1 MPESERVLLPVKW
14 QSKPIRDLAKQLKSY
29 AAEESAESLGKLVAQ
44 QGQSFIK
51 ELDERSARTK
61 FASRKSFR
69 KLEVPEKITLEFENL
84 VDTEDRSRSRAK
96 RGQPELKRTP
106 ASNEFSYD
114 FKKMERAM
122 RLRAGV
128 SNIVTPWYR
137 VDVKPLPALKRLVR
151 WHDEPAYLYGSSQR
165 VRVGPLVLPLDG
177 DESRASAPVGA
188 TVWFEGESHKPLKAV
203 RVICENPADAPIVEF
218 VPGQS
223 TFTIKPKPLL
233 QDDLRLKLEFEDV
246 DGIQATRTILLI
258 LTPDKPPEFIK
269 AQFEAVNRKFI
280 TSKALLP
287 LSVAVRDDVGIL
299 SLDYEV
305 SLQKSDRTVVYE
317 VRVPFRGYSP
327 LRLYET
333 QPGGLKFENPEDV
346 TLPRVFA
353 QIPTDSTGD
362 PLYLLSTVA
371 RLPGGWLA
379 AIPPV
384 RASLRR
390 EFSQDYVDRQLYGPV
405 LSYGDE
411 YLDTLQLRSAL
422 NKPVGE
428 PLLETPYRMVVK
440 LVARDNRMRD
450 NVASH
455 QEGRANEV
463 FEFNVVSEQ
472 DVLIEGSRR
481 EEDLRDRFDE
491 AITELRKVR
500 SSLKRVRDEL
510 DLPTAAKDD
519 DVRRGMNDAQD
530 ATKAL
535 AQIRGSLD
543 EKVLREFRQIYR
555 EFALNRVDE
564 RILERI
570 DRRICNPLAILL
582 QAEQTFAKLES
593 GVDLLARRLESE
605 GASLP
610 KNLLSEPVTQA
621 DRVIQKLEEIL
632 NDMRKL
638 IEFNEALRVLR
649 DLINNEQKLV
659 DEMKQLIK
667 RKLEN
672 DLNDK

>member
-1 MPESERVLLPVKW
+1 ML
-14 QSKPIRDLAKQLKSY
+14 Q
-29 AAEESAESLGKLVAQ
+29 
-44 QGQSFIK
+44 
-51 ELDERSARTK
+51 
-61 FASRKSFR
+61 
-69 KLEVPEKITLEFENL
+69 
-84 VDTEDRSRSRAK
+84 
-96 RGQPELKRTP
+96 
-106 ASNEFSYD
+106 
-114 FKKMERAM
+114 
-122 RLRAGV
+122 
-128 SNIVTPWYR
+128 
-137 VDVKPLPALKRLVR
+137 
-151 WHDEPAYLYGSSQR
+151 
-165 VRVGPLVLPLDG
+165 LDG
-177 DESRASAPVGA
+177 DESRATAPVGT
-188 TVWFEGESHKPLKAV
+188 TVRFEGESHKALKAV
-203 RVICENPADAPIVEF
+203 RVIVENPADAPVVEF
-218 VPGQS
+218 APGQS
-223 TFTIKPKPLL
+223 TFVIKPKPLL

-246 DGIQATRTILLI
+246 DGIQANRTILLI
-258 LTPDKPPEFIK
+258 LAPDKAPEFLK
-269 AQFEAVNRKFI
+269 AQFEGVNRKFI

-287 LSVAVRDDVGIL
+287 LSVSVRDDVGLL
-299 SLDYEV
+299 SLEYEV
-305 SLQKSDRTVVYE
+305 SVQKNDRSTAYD
-317 VRVPFRGYSP
+317 VRLPFRGYSP

-333 QPGGLKFENPEDV
+333 QPGGLRFENPEDV
-346 TLPRVFA
+346 TLGRVFA
-353 QIPTDSTGD
+353 QIPTDSAGD
-362 PLYLLSTVA
+362 PLYLLSTVG

-411 YLDTLQLRSAL
+411 FLDTLLLRAAA

-428 PLLETPYRMVVK
+428 PLLDTPYRMVVK

-450 NVASH
+450 AVVSH
-455 QEGRANEV
+455 QEGRANET

-472 DVLIEGSRR
+472 DVLIEGSKR

-491 AITELRKVR
+491 AIAELRKVR

-510 DLPTAAKDD
+510 DLPTVAKDD

-535 AQIRGSLD
+535 AVIRGSLD

-564 RILERI
+564 RILDRI

-582 QAEQTFAKLES
+582 QPEQTFAKLEGS
-593 GVDLLARRLESE
+593 VDLLARRLESE

-610 KNLLSEPVTQA
+610 KNLLNEPVAQA

-659 DEMKQLIK
+659 DEMKKLIQQ
-667 RKLEN
+667 KLKN
-672 DLNDK
+672 DLDDK